1 MKTID
6 ENFDGR
12 ISYAELR
19 DHFVNLGFDI
29 WELEGDNKTKLS
41 SPDKHGNRHVIK
53 SHKMTEHRWR
63 DKALELIIKTC
74 KNKIPKVNS

>member
-29 WELEGDNKTKLS
+29 WELEGDSKTKLS
-41 SPDKHGNRHVIK
+41 APDKHGHQHVIK
-53 SHKMTEHRWR
+53 S
-63 DKALELIIKTC
+63 
-74 KNKIPKVNS
+74 